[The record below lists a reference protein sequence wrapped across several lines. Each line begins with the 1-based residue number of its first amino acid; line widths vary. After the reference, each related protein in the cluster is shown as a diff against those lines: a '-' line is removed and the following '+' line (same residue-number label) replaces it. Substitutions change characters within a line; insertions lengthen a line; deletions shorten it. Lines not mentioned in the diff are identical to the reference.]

1 MLSMNQQRD
10 KREKLIMAYQHILL
24 AVDDSPISYAAVEHA
39 EKLALAF
46 NCKITV
52 TSVIAVDPFKG
63 VDFYKVAPAVTQY
76 LLEAEK
82 NALARLKDIQETL
95 LHHGVSAVD
104 TKVVREVPPATG
116 ILNAADELNA
126 DLIVMGSHGRTGFKK
141 FFLGSVAQEVLSI
154 CPLPVLIIKSTLS
167 ED

>member
-1 MLSMNQQRD
+1 MS
-10 KREKLIMAYQHILL
+10 YQHILL

-39 EKLALAF
+39 EKLALAL
-46 NCKITV
+46 NSKITV
-52 TSVIAVDPFKG
+52 MSVIAVDPFKG

-82 NALARLKDIQETL
+82 NALGRLKDIQETL
-95 LHHGVSAVD
+95 IHHGVQSVE
-104 TKVVREVPPATG
+104 TKIIRELPPATG
-116 ILNAADELNA
+116 ILEAADELNV

-154 CPLPVLIIKSTLS
+154 CPLPVLIIRSTVQN
-167 ED
+167 DT

>member
-1 MLSMNQQRD
+1 MMLY
-10 KREKLIMAYQHILL
+10 KHILL
-24 AVDDSPISYAAVEHA
+24 AIDDSPISYAAVAHA
-39 EKLALAF
+39 EKLAIAL

-76 LLEAEK
+76 LMEAEQ
-82 NALARLKDIQETL
+82 NALNRLKDVQETL
-95 LHHGVSAVD
+95 IHHGVSAVD
-104 TKVVREVPPATG
+104 TKIVREVPPATG

-154 CPLPVLIIKSTLS
+154 SPLPVLIIKSVN
-167 ED
+167 EID

>member
-1 MLSMNQQRD
+1 MLY
-10 KREKLIMAYQHILL
+10 KHILL
-24 AVDDSPISYAAVEHA
+24 AIDDSPISYAAIAHA
-39 EKLALAF
+39 EKLAIAL

-52 TSVIAVDPFKG
+52 TSVVAVDPFKG

-76 LLEAEK
+76 LMEAEQ
-82 NALARLKDIQETL
+82 NAVNRLKDVQETL
-95 LHHGVSAVD
+95 IHHGVSAVD
-104 TKVVREVPPATG
+104 TKIVREVPPATG

-154 CPLPVLIIKSTLS
+154 SPLPVLIIKSVNGI
-167 ED
+167 D

>member
-1 MLSMNQQRD
+1 MLY
-10 KREKLIMAYQHILL
+10 KHILL
-24 AVDDSPISYAAVEHA
+24 AIDDSPISYAAIAHA
-39 EKLALAF
+39 EKLAIAL

-52 TSVIAVDPFKG
+52 TSVVAVDPFKG

-76 LLEAEK
+76 LMEAEQ
-82 NALARLKDIQETL
+82 NAVNRLKDVQETL
-95 LHHGVSAVD
+95 IHHGVSVVD
-104 TKVVREVPPATG
+104 TKIVREVPPATG

-154 CPLPVLIIKSTLS
+154 SPLPVLIIKSVNGI
-167 ED
+167 D